1 MSSFLATRRF
11 LDFLAFLWRNDTK
24 EYNKILREKGIPT
37 SLSLSLAS
45 AYLWDQTIAFAKIS
59 REMKRVERKKR
70 HRAYFEQGTFWPC
83 TKIDK
88 FWWNFCEETCNNW
101 RSNEWIFY
109 SAGSVRKKMWAW
121 RPIFWNFETLLPCV
135 IYFQF
140 YYDVEFL
147 LESNYAFK
155 VEFPSIARKLH
166 IRMLRIGALSKFDFS
181 DRFEFETL
189 DEASEKT
196 MVDDFLRKFFIR
208 FISIHLFCLHTN
220 LRFW

>member
-109 SAGSVRKKMWAW
+109 SAGSERKKMWAW
-121 RPIFWNFETLLPCV
+121 RPILWNFETFFPMCYLLSILLRRRIPPWVELC
-135 IYFQF
+135 FQNWIPL
-140 YYDVEFL
+140 YRV
-147 LESNYAFK
+147 K
-155 VEFPSIARKLH
+155 IAH
-166 IRMLRIGALSKFDFS
+166 
-181 DRFEFETL
+181 
-189 DEASEKT
+189 
-196 MVDDFLRKFFIR
+196 
-208 FISIHLFCLHTN
+208 
-220 LRFW
+220 